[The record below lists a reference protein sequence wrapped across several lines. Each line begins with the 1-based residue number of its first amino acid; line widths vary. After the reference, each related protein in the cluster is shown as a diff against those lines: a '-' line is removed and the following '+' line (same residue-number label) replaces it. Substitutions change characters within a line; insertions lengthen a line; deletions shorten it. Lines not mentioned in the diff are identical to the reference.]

1 MDAEIVMRPL
11 SISRRVLAAALL
23 AGVSTAALAAAP
35 PVKVPALDPA
45 ALKTASVSADPVYRL
60 PPPINPLSPNPRLD
74 VRERH
79 AAALARRWRTRR
91 ILPHKG
97 PDGVVRWPYGVTQP
111 SVVCSPE
118 HECDIALE
126 PGEVVQGITVGDKAD
141 WSITPQVSGAG
152 ADRITH
158 VQVRPYDSGLVTN
171 ILVTT
176 DRRTYSIK
184 LISDRWSYVPLTGFT
199 YPDTQVAAWSAYQQQ
214 IGADPPGT
222 PASAGNVYFPYIL
235 SGDDPTWRPLRVW
248 SNGVKTWLLFAP
260 GFQRYQSGAPVL
272 EAITAG
278 CGLCVFR
285 GPATAVLNTRWNGD
299 YLVYD
304 GVLDHAELVAGA
316 QTVRIDRVGAP

>member
-1 MDAEIVMRPL
+1 MDAEIVMRCL
-11 SISRRVLAAALL
+11 LATALL
-23 AGVSTAALAAAP
+23 AGVSTAALAADP
-35 PVKVPALDPA
+35 PVHVPALDPA
-45 ALKTASVSADPVYRL
+45 AIKTASVPAGPAYSL

-79 AAALARRWRTRR
+79 AASLARRWRLRHIMPR
-91 ILPHKG
+91 KG

-141 WSITPQVSGAG
+141 WAITPQVSGAG
-152 ADRITH
+152 AGRITH

-184 LISDRWSYVPLTGFT
+184 LVSDRWSYVPLTGFT
-199 YPDTQVAAWSAYQQQ
+199 YPDNQVAAWSAYRQQ

-222 PASAGNVYFPYIL
+222 PASAGNVYFPYVL

-285 GPATAVLNTRWNGD
+285 GPATAVLRGGFHNYLRLIRRNCSACCANAHVCRSGMENGIW
-299 YLVYD
+299 
-304 GVLDHAELVAGA
+304 
-316 QTVRIDRVGAP
+316 TVGS